1 MPVFQYKGFDAGGA
15 ARAGIVD
22 ADSPREARLQLRSMR
37 VHITELEP
45 LAALTVGTSRRFL
58 PAFMQRRHRD
68 EIVLMTRQL
77 GTMLRSGIPLASCL
91 TALVEQAGKQDLE
104 VVLRDI
110 REKVTQGATFA
121 DALAH
126 HPGYF
131 DDLYVNMVKAGEAA
145 GNLDV
150 ILSRLADFTQKQ
162 ERIRAKVKAALAYP
176 MVMIIFGVLVVTV
189 LMTFVVPRILSVL
202 QKGGSGGK
210 GAAPLP
216 MPTQILVSV
225 SSFMGNYWY
234 YLLAAL
240 VIAWMSFRAAMRSEE
255 FQYKWDRFRLKL
267 PILGDLFQK
276 SAVSR
281 FCTTFAT
288 LLKSGIPALQ
298 SLTIVKGIVG
308 NKVIA
313 RVVDEIH
320 QKIVEGQDISGP
332 VKKSGV
338 FPPVVG
344 YMIAVGEQA
353 GTLEE
358 MLERIA
364 ESYDSEVEI
373 TSQKVTSMLE
383 PILIVALSL
392 VVGFIVVAILLP
404 ILQIGSLANR
414 R

>member
-1 MPVFQYKGFDAGGA
+1 MPVFQYKGIDAGGA
-15 ARAGIVD
+15 ARAGILD
-22 ADSPREARLQLRSMR
+22 ADSAKEARLQLRSMH
-37 VHITELEP
+37 VHVTELEP
-45 LAALTVGTSRRFL
+45 LSALTVGSSRRFL
-58 PAFMQRRHRD
+58 PKFLQKRHR
-68 EIVLMTRQL
+68 EEVVLLTRQL

-91 TALVEQAGKQDLE
+91 TALVEQAGHQDLE

-131 DDLYVNMVKAGEAA
+131 DDLFVNMVKAGEAA

-150 ILSRLADFTQKQ
+150 ILARLADFTQKQ
-162 ERIRAKVKAALAYP
+162 ERVRAKVKAALAYP
-176 MVMIIFGVLVVTV
+176 IVMIVFGVIIVTV

-202 QKGGSGGK
+202 AKGPQKN
-210 GAAPLP
+210 APLP
-216 MPTQILVSV
+216 LPTKILVTV
-225 SSFMGNYWY
+225 STFMGSYWY
-234 YLLAAL
+234 L
-240 VIAWMSFRAAMRSEE
+240 VFGAVIVAWLMFRVAMRSEE
-255 FQYKWDRFRLKL
+255 FQYKWDQFRLRL
-267 PILGDLFQK
+267 PILGDLFRK

-281 FCTTFAT
+281 FCTTFGT

-298 SLTIVKGIVG
+298 ALTIVKGIVG
-308 NKVIA
+308 NVVLA

-320 QKIVEGQDISGP
+320 QKIVEGADISGP

-358 MLERIA
+358 MLERVA
-364 ESYDSEVEI
+364 EAYDNEVEI
-373 TSQKVTSMLE
+373 TSQKVTSMIE
-383 PILIVALSL
+383 PILIVGLSV
-392 VVGFIVVAILLP
+392 VVGFIVIAILMP
-404 ILQIGSLANR
+404 ILQIGSLAGR

>member
-1 MPVFQYKGFDAGGA
+1 MPVFQYKGIDAGGA
-15 ARAGIVD
+15 ARAGILD
-22 ADSPREARLQLRSMR
+22 ADSAKEARLQLRSMH
-37 VHITELEP
+37 VHVTELEP
-45 LAALTVGTSRRFL
+45 LSALTVGSSRRFL
-58 PAFMQRRHRD
+58 PKFLQKRHR
-68 EIVLMTRQL
+68 EEVVLLTRQL

-91 TALVEQAGKQDLE
+91 TALVEQAGHQDLE

-131 DDLYVNMVKAGEAA
+131 DDLFVNMVKAGEAA

-150 ILSRLADFTQKQ
+150 ILARLADFMQKQ

-176 MVMIIFGVLVVTV
+176 IVMIVFGILVVTV

-202 QKGGSGGK
+202 KKGPQKD
-210 GAAPLP
+210 APLP
-216 MPTQILVSV
+216 LPTQILVTV
-225 SSFMGNYWY
+225 STFMGNYWWAI
-234 YLLAAL
+234 LIAL
-240 VIAWMSFRAAMRSEE
+240 IVLWLMFRVAMRSEE
-255 FQYKWDRFRLKL
+255 FQYKWDRFRLRL
-267 PILGDLFQK
+267 PILGDLFRK

-281 FCTTFAT
+281 FCTTFGT

-298 SLTIVKGIVG
+298 ALTIVKGIVG
-308 NKVIA
+308 NVVLA

-320 QKIVEGQDISGP
+320 QKIVEGADISGP

-344 YMIAVGEQA
+344 YMIAVGEQS

-358 MLERIA
+358 MLERVA

-373 TSQKVTSMLE
+373 TSQKVTSLIE
-383 PILIVALSL
+383 PILIVCLSL

-404 ILQIGSLANR
+404 ILQIGHLAR
-414 R
+414 

>member
-1 MPVFQYKGFDAGGA
+1 MPVFQYRGIDPGGA
-15 ARAGIVD
+15 ARAGILD
-22 ADSPREARLQLRSMR
+22 ADSAREARLQLRSMH
-37 VHITELEP
+37 VHVTDLEP
-45 LAALTVGTSRRFL
+45 LSALTVGSSRRFL
-58 PAFMQRRHRD
+58 PKFMQRRHRD
-68 EIVLMTRQL
+68 EIVLLTRQL

-91 TALVEQAGKQDLE
+91 TAMVEQAEHQDLE

-131 DDLYVNMVKAGEAA
+131 DDLFVNMVKAGEAA
-145 GNLDV
+145 GNLDQ

-176 MVMIIFGVLVVTV
+176 VVMMIFGVLVVTV
-189 LMTFVVPRILSVL
+189 LMTFVVPRILTVL
-202 QKGGSGGK
+202 KKGPQKD
-210 GAAPLP
+210 APLP
-216 MPTQILVSV
+216 LPTEILVTV
-225 SSFMGNYWY
+225 STFMVTYWY
-234 YLLAAL
+234 LLLGAVIL
-240 VIAWMSFRAAMRSEE
+240 VWFMFRVAMRSEE
-255 FQYKWDRFRLKL
+255 FQYKWDRMRLRV
-267 PILGDLFQK
+267 PILGDLFRK
-276 SAVSR
+276 AAVSR
-281 FCTTFAT
+281 FCTTFGT

-298 SLTIVKGIVG
+298 ALTIVKGIVG
-308 NKVIA
+308 NKVMA

-320 QKIVEGQDISGP
+320 QKIVEGADISGP

-344 YMIAVGEQA
+344 YMIAVGEQS

-364 ESYDSEVEI
+364 EAYDSEVEI
-373 TSQKVTSMLE
+373 TSQKVTSMIE
-383 PILIVALSL
+383 PILIVGLSL

-404 ILQIGSLANR
+404 ILQIGDVAR
-414 R
+414 

>member
-1 MPVFQYKGFDAGGA
+1 MPVFQYRGIDAGGA
-15 ARAGIVD
+15 ARAGILD
-22 ADSPREARLQLRSMR
+22 ADSAKEARLQLRSMH
-37 VHITELEP
+37 VHVTDLEP
-45 LAALTVGTSRRFL
+45 MSALTVGSSRRFL
-58 PAFMQRRHRD
+58 PKFMQRRHRD
-68 EIVLMTRQL
+68 EVVLLTRQL
-77 GTMLRSGIPLASCL
+77 GTMLRSGIPLASCI
-91 TALVEQAGKQDLE
+91 TALIEQAGHEDLE

-131 DDLYVNMVKAGEAA
+131 DELFVNMVKAGEAA

-150 ILSRLADFTQKQ
+150 ILSRLADFMQK
-162 ERIRAKVKAALAYP
+162 EARVRAKVKAALAYP
-176 MVMIIFGVLVVTV
+176 VVMLVFGALVVTV

-202 QKGGSGGK
+202 QKGPQK
-210 GAAPLP
+210 NAPLP
-216 MPTQILVSV
+216 LPTQILVSV
-225 SSFMGNYWY
+225 SNFMGTYWY
-234 YLLAAL
+234 AL
-240 VIAWMSFRAAMRSEE
+240 FAGLVVAWLMFRAAMRNEE
-255 FQYKWDRFRLKL
+255 FQYKWDKFRLRM
-267 PILGDLFQK
+267 PILGDLFRK

-298 SLTIVKGIVG
+298 ALTIVRGIVG
-308 NKVIA
+308 NVVLA

-320 QKIVEGQDISGP
+320 QKIVEGADISGP

-358 MLERIA
+358 MLERVA
-364 ESYDSEVEI
+364 EAYDSEVEI

-383 PILIVALSL
+383 PIMIVALSL

-404 ILQIGSLANR
+404 ILQIGSLAGKR
-414 R
+414 

>member
-15 ARAGIVD
+15 PRAGILD
-22 ADSPREARLQLRSMR
+22 ADSPKEARLQLRSMH
-37 VHITELEP
+37 VHVTELEP
-45 LAALTVGTSRRFL
+45 LAALTVGSGRRFL
-58 PAFMQRRHRD
+58 PAFMQKRHR
-68 EIVLMTRQL
+68 EEVVLLTRQL

-91 TALVEQAGKQDLE
+91 TAMVEQVEHQDLE

-131 DDLYVNMVKAGEAA
+131 DSLFVNMVRAGEAA

-150 ILSRLADFTQKQ
+150 ILSRLADFMQKQ

-176 MVMIIFGVLVVTV
+176 VVMMIFGVVVVTV

-202 QKGGSGGK
+202 KKGPGK
-210 GAAPLP
+210 DAPLP
-216 MPTQILVSV
+216 VPTKILVAV
-225 SSFMGNYWY
+225 SGFMGSYWY
-234 YLLAAL
+234 L
-240 VIAWMSFRAAMRSEE
+240 VFGAVVVAWLSFRVAMRSEE
-255 FQYKWDRFRLKL
+255 FQYKWDRMRLRM
-267 PILGDLFQK
+267 PILGDLFRK

-281 FCTTFAT
+281 FCTTFGT

-298 SLTIVKGIVG
+298 ALAIVKGIVG
-308 NKVIA
+308 NKVME

-320 QKIVEGQDISGP
+320 QKIVEGADISGP

-344 YMIAVGEQA
+344 YMIAVGEQS

-358 MLERIA
+358 MLERVA
-364 ESYDSEVEI
+364 EAYDSEVEI
-373 TSQKVTSMLE
+373 TSQKVTSMIE
-383 PILIVALSL
+383 PIMIVALSL

-404 ILQIGSLANR
+404 ILQIGHLAAK
-414 R
+414 

>member
-1 MPVFQYKGFDAGGA
+1 VPVFQYKGFDAGGA
-15 ARAGIVD
+15 ARAGILD
-22 ADSPREARLQLRSMR
+22 ADSPKEARLQLRSMH
-37 VHITELEP
+37 VHVTDLEP
-45 LAALTVGTSRRFL
+45 LSTLTVGTSKRFL
-58 PAFMQRRHRD
+58 PAFLQKRHRE
-68 EIVLMTRQL
+68 EIVLLTRQL

-91 TALVEQAGKQDLE
+91 TAMVEQAGHQDLE

-162 ERIRAKVKAALAYP
+162 ERIRSKVKAALAYP
-176 MVMIIFGVLVVTV
+176 VVMIIFGVLVVTV

-202 QKGGSGGK
+202 SKGPQKGT
-210 GAAPLP
+210 PLP
-216 MPTQILVSV
+216 VPTQILVTV
-225 SSFMGNYWY
+225 SSFMGSYWY
-234 YLLAAL
+234 LIFGSVVAAWL
-240 VIAWMSFRAAMRSEE
+240 MFRVAMRSEE
-255 FQYKWDRFRLKL
+255 FQYKWDRFRLRV
-267 PILGDLFQK
+267 PILGDLFKK

-281 FCTTFAT
+281 FCTTFGT

-298 SLTIVKGIVG
+298 ALTIVKGIVG
-308 NKVIA
+308 NKVMA

-320 QKIVEGQDISGP
+320 QKIVEGADISGP
-332 VKKSGV
+332 VKKSGI

-344 YMIAVGEQA
+344 YMIAVGEQS

-358 MLERIA
+358 MLERVA
-364 ESYDSEVEI
+364 EAYDSEVEI
-373 TSQKVTSMLE
+373 TSQKVTSMIE
-383 PILIVALSL
+383 PILIVCLSL
-392 VVGFIVVAILLP
+392 VVGFIVIAILLP
-404 ILQIGSLANR
+404 ILQIGQLAK
-414 R
+414 

>member
-15 ARAGIVD
+15 ARAGILD
-22 ADSPREARLQLRSMR
+22 AESPKEARLQLRSMH
-37 VHITELEP
+37 VHVTDLEP
-45 LAALTVGTSRRFL
+45 LSSLTVGNSRRFL
-58 PAFMQRRHRD
+58 PAFMQKRHRD
-68 EIVLMTRQL
+68 EIVLLTRQL

-91 TALVEQAGKQDLE
+91 TALVEQAEHEDIE
-104 VVLRDI
+104 VVLRDV

-131 DDLYVNMVKAGEAA
+131 EPLYVNMVKAGEAA

-150 ILSRLADFTQKQ
+150 ILARLADFMQK
-162 ERIRAKVKAALAYP
+162 EARVRAKVKAALAYP
-176 MVMIIFGVLVVTV
+176 VVMMIFGVLVVTV

-202 QKGGSGGK
+202 KKGPQKN
-210 GAAPLP
+210 APLP
-216 MPTQILVSV
+216 VPTKILVTV
-225 SSFMGNYWY
+225 SDFMGTYWY
-234 YLLAAL
+234 LIFGAVILAWL
-240 VIAWMSFRAAMRSEE
+240 TFRVLMRSEE
-255 FQYKWDRFRLKL
+255 FQYKWDKFRLSA
-267 PILGDLFQK
+267 PVLGDLFRK

-281 FCTTFAT
+281 FCTTFST

-298 SLTIVKGIVG
+298 ALTIVKGIVG
-308 NKVIA
+308 NVVMA

-320 QKIVEGQDISGP
+320 QKIVEGADISGP

-344 YMIAVGEQA
+344 YMIAVGEQS

-358 MLERIA
+358 MLERVA
-364 ESYDSEVEI
+364 EAYDSEVEI
-373 TSQKVTSMLE
+373 TSQKVTSMIE
-383 PILIVALSL
+383 PILIVCLSL

-404 ILQIGSLANR
+404 ILQIGHLAGN
-414 R
+414 

>member
-1 MPVFQYKGFDAGGA
+1 MPVFQYKGIDAGGA
-15 ARAGIVD
+15 ARAGILD
-22 ADSPREARLQLRSMR
+22 ADSAKEARLQLRSMH
-37 VHITELEP
+37 VHVTDLEP
-45 LAALTVGTSRRFL
+45 LSALTVGSSRRFL
-58 PAFMQRRHRD
+58 PKFLQKRHR
-68 EIVLMTRQL
+68 EEVVLLTRQL
-77 GTMLRSGIPLASCL
+77 GTMLRSGIPLASCI
-91 TALVEQAGKQDLE
+91 TALVEQAGHQDLE
-104 VVLRDI
+104 IVLRDI

-131 DDLYVNMVKAGEAA
+131 DDLFVNMVKAGEAA

-150 ILSRLADFTQKQ
+150 ILSRLADFMQKQ

-176 MVMIIFGVLVVTV
+176 IVMIVFGILVVTV

-202 QKGGSGGK
+202 NKGPQKD
-210 GAAPLP
+210 APLP
-216 MPTQILVSV
+216 LPTEILVTV
-225 SSFMGNYWY
+225 SGFMGAYWWAIFGAVVV
-234 YLLAAL
+234 LWL
-240 VIAWMSFRAAMRSEE
+240 MFRVAMRSEE
-255 FQYKWDRFRLKL
+255 FQYKWDRFRLRL
-267 PILGDLFQK
+267 PILGDLFRK

-298 SLTIVKGIVG
+298 ALTIVKGIVG
-308 NKVIA
+308 NVVLA

-320 QKIVEGQDISGP
+320 QKIVEGADISGP

-358 MLERIA
+358 MLERVA
-364 ESYDSEVEI
+364 ESYDVEVEI
-373 TSQKVTSMLE
+373 TSQKVTSLIE

-404 ILQIGSLANR
+404 ILEIGHLAR
-414 R
+414 

>member
-1 MPVFQYKGFDAGGA
+1 MPVFQYKGIDAGGA
-15 ARAGIVD
+15 ARAGILD
-22 ADSPREARLQLRSMR
+22 ADSAKEARLQLRSMH
-37 VHITELEP
+37 VHVTELEP
-45 LAALTVGTSRRFL
+45 LSALTVGSSRRFL
-58 PAFMQRRHRD
+58 PKFMQKRHR
-68 EIVLMTRQL
+68 EEVVLLTRQL
-77 GTMLRSGIPLASCL
+77 GTMLRSGIPLASCI
-91 TALVEQAGKQDLE
+91 TALVEQAGHQDLE
-104 VVLRDI
+104 IVLRDI

-131 DDLYVNMVKAGEAA
+131 DDLFVNMVKAGEAA

-150 ILSRLADFTQKQ
+150 ILSRLADFMQKE

-176 MVMIIFGVLVVTV
+176 VVMIVFGILVVTV

-202 QKGGSGGK
+202 NKGPQKD
-210 GAAPLP
+210 APLP
-216 MPTQILVSV
+216 LPTEILVTV
-225 SSFMGNYWY
+225 SGFMGAYWWAIFGAVVV
-234 YLLAAL
+234 LWL
-240 VIAWMSFRAAMRSEE
+240 MFRVAMRSEE
-255 FQYKWDRFRLKL
+255 FQYKWDRFRLRL
-267 PILGDLFQK
+267 PILGDLFRK

-298 SLTIVKGIVG
+298 ALTIVKGIVG
-308 NKVIA
+308 NMVLA

-320 QKIVEGQDISGP
+320 QKIVEGADISGP

-358 MLERIA
+358 MLERVA
-364 ESYDSEVEI
+364 ESYDVEVEI
-373 TSQKVTSMLE
+373 TSQKVTSLIE

-404 ILQIGSLANR
+404 ILEIGHLAR
-414 R
+414 

>member
-15 ARAGIVD
+15 ARAGILD
-22 ADSPREARLQLRSMR
+22 ADSPKEARLQLRSMH
-37 VHITELEP
+37 VHVTDLEP
-45 LAALTVGTSRRFL
+45 LSTLTVGQSRRFL
-58 PAFMQRRHRD
+58 PAFMQKRHRE
-68 EIVLMTRQL
+68 EIVLLTRQL

-91 TALVEQAGKQDLE
+91 TAMVEQAEHQDLE

-131 DDLYVNMVKAGEAA
+131 DSLFVNMVKAGEAA
-145 GNLDV
+145 GNLDA
-150 ILSRLADFTQKQ
+150 ILARLADFMQKQ

-176 MVMIIFGVLVVTV
+176 VVMMIFGVLVVTV

-202 QKGGSGGK
+202 QKGPQK
-210 GAAPLP
+210 NTPLP
-216 MPTQILVSV
+216 VPTQILVTV
-225 SSFMGNYWY
+225 SGFMGSYWY
-234 YLLAAL
+234 L
-240 VIAWMSFRAAMRSEE
+240 VFGSIVAGWIMFRVAMRSEE
-255 FQYKWDRFRLKL
+255 FQYKWDKFRLRV
-267 PILGDLFQK
+267 PILGDLFKK

-281 FCTTFAT
+281 FCTTFGT

-298 SLTIVKGIVG
+298 ALTIVKGIVG
-308 NKVIA
+308 NKVMA

-320 QKIVEGQDISGP
+320 QKIVEGADISGP
-332 VKKSGV
+332 VKKSGI

-344 YMIAVGEQA
+344 YMIAVGEQS

-358 MLERIA
+358 MLERVA
-364 ESYDSEVEI
+364 EAYDSEVEI
-373 TSQKVTSMLE
+373 TSQKVTSMIE
-383 PILIVALSL
+383 PILIVCLSL

-404 ILQIGSLANR
+404 ILQIGSLAK
-414 R
+414 

>member
-1 MPVFQYKGFDAGGA
+1 MPVYQYKGIDAGGA
-15 ARAGIVD
+15 ARAGILD
-22 ADSPREARLQLRSMR
+22 ADSAKEARLQLRSMH
-37 VHITELEP
+37 VHVTELEP
-45 LAALTVGTSRRFL
+45 LSALTVGSSRRFL
-58 PAFMQRRHRD
+58 PKFLQKRHR
-68 EIVLMTRQL
+68 EEVVLLTRQL

-91 TALVEQAGKQDLE
+91 TALVEQAGHQDLE

-162 ERIRAKVKAALAYP
+162 ERMRAKVKAALAYP
-176 MVMIIFGVLVVTV
+176 IVMIVFGILVVTV

-202 QKGGSGGK
+202 KKGPQKD
-210 GAAPLP
+210 APLP
-216 MPTQILVSV
+216 VPTKILVGV
-225 SSFMGNYWY
+225 SSFMGGYWWAI
-234 YLLAAL
+234 LIAL
-240 VIAWMSFRAAMRSEE
+240 VVAWLMFRVAMRSEE
-255 FQYKWDRFRLKL
+255 FQYKWDRFRLRL
-267 PILGDLFQK
+267 PILGDLFRK

-298 SLTIVKGIVG
+298 ALTIVKGIVG
-308 NKVIA
+308 NVVLA

-320 QKIVEGQDISGP
+320 QKIVEGADISGP

-358 MLERIA
+358 MLERVA
-364 ESYDSEVEI
+364 EAYDTEVEI
-373 TSQKVTSMLE
+373 TSQKVTSLIE

-404 ILQIGSLANR
+404 ILQIGNVAR
-414 R
+414 

>member
-1 MPVFQYKGFDAGGA
+1 VPVFQYKGFDAGGA
-15 ARAGIVD
+15 ARAGILD
-22 ADSPREARLQLRSMR
+22 ADSPKEARLQLRSMH
-37 VHITELEP
+37 VHVTDLEP
-45 LAALTVGTSRRFL
+45 LSTLTVGTSRRFL
-58 PAFMQRRHRD
+58 PAFLQKRHRE
-68 EIVLMTRQL
+68 EIVLLTRQL

-91 TALVEQAGKQDLE
+91 TAMVEQAGHQDLE

-150 ILSRLADFTQKQ
+150 ILSRLADFNQKQ

-176 MVMIIFGVLVVTV
+176 VVMIVFGVLVVTV

-202 QKGGSGGK
+202 QKGPQK
-210 GAAPLP
+210 NTPLP
-216 MPTQILVSV
+216 VPTQILVSV
-225 SSFMGNYWY
+225 STFMGNYWY
-234 YLLAAL
+234 LIFGAVAA
-240 VIAWMSFRAAMRSEE
+240 AWLMFRVAMRSEE
-255 FQYKWDRFRLKL
+255 FQYKWDRFRLRV
-267 PILGDLFQK
+267 PILGDLFKK

-281 FCTTFAT
+281 FCTTFGT

-298 SLTIVKGIVG
+298 ALTIVKGIVG
-308 NKVIA
+308 NVVMA

-320 QKIVEGQDISGP
+320 QKIVEGADISGP

-344 YMIAVGEQA
+344 YMIAVGEQS

-358 MLERIA
+358 MLERVA
-364 ESYDSEVEI
+364 EAYDSEVEI
-373 TSQKVTSMLE
+373 TSQKVTSMIE
-383 PILIVALSL
+383 PILIVCLSL
-392 VVGFIVVAILLP
+392 VVGFIVIAILLP
-404 ILQIGSLANR
+404 ILQIGQLAK
-414 R
+414 

>member
-1 MPVFQYKGFDAGGA
+1 VPVYQYKGFDAGGA
-15 ARAGIVD
+15 ARAGILD
-22 ADSPREARLQLRSMR
+22 ADSAKEARLQLRSMH
-37 VHITELEP
+37 VHVTDLEP
-45 LAALTVGTSRRFL
+45 LSTLTVGSSRRFL
-58 PAFMQRRHRD
+58 PAFLQKRHRE
-68 EIVLMTRQL
+68 EIVLLTRQL

-91 TALVEQAGKQDLE
+91 TAMVEQAAHQDLE

-131 DDLYVNMVKAGEAA
+131 DDLFVNMVKAGEAA

-150 ILSRLADFTQKQ
+150 ILARLADFMQKQ

-176 MVMIIFGVLVVTV
+176 IVMIIFGIVVVTV

-202 QKGGSGGK
+202 QKGPQK
-210 GAAPLP
+210 NAPLP
-216 MPTQILVSV
+216 VPTQILVTV
-225 SSFMGNYWY
+225 SGFMGSYWY
-234 YLLAAL
+234 
-240 VIAWMSFRAAMRSEE
+240 VIFGSVVVGWLMFRVAMRNEE
-255 FQYKWDRFRLKL
+255 FQYKWDRFRLRM
-267 PILGDLFQK
+267 PILGDLFKK

-281 FCTTFAT
+281 FCTTFGT

-298 SLTIVKGIVG
+298 ALTIVKGIVG
-308 NKVIA
+308 NVVLA

-320 QKIVEGQDISGP
+320 QKIVEGADISGP
-332 VKKSGV
+332 VKKSGI

-344 YMIAVGEQA
+344 YMIAVGEQS

-358 MLERIA
+358 MLERVA
-364 ESYDSEVEI
+364 EAYDSEVEI
-373 TSQKVTSMLE
+373 TSQKVTSMIE
-383 PILIVALSL
+383 PILIVCLSL

-404 ILQIGSLANR
+404 ILQIGHLAK
-414 R
+414 

>member
-1 MPVFQYKGFDAGGA
+1 MPVFQYKGIDAGGA
-15 ARAGIVD
+15 ARAGILD
-22 ADSPREARLQLRSMR
+22 ADSAKEARLQLRSMH
-37 VHITELEP
+37 VHVTELEP
-45 LAALTVGTSRRFL
+45 LSALTVGSSRRFL
-58 PAFMQRRHRD
+58 PKFLQKRHR
-68 EIVLMTRQL
+68 EEVVLLTRQL

-91 TALVEQAGKQDLE
+91 TALVEQAGHQDLE

-131 DDLYVNMVKAGEAA
+131 DTLFVNMVKAGEAA
-145 GNLDV
+145 GNLDL
-150 ILSRLADFTQKQ
+150 ILARLADFMQKQ

-176 MVMIIFGVLVVTV
+176 VVMIVFGILVVTV

-202 QKGGSGGK
+202 KKGPQKD
-210 GAAPLP
+210 AQLPL
-216 MPTQILVSV
+216 PTQILVTV
-225 SSFMGNYWY
+225 SGF
-234 YLLAAL
+234 LAAYWWMIL
-240 VIAWMSFRAAMRSEE
+240 IALIVGWLMFRVAMRSEE
-255 FQYKWDRFRLKL
+255 FQYKWDKFRLRL

-298 SLTIVKGIVG
+298 ALTIVKGIVG
-308 NKVIA
+308 NMVIA

-320 QKIVEGQDISGP
+320 QKIVEGADISGP

-358 MLERIA
+358 MLERVA

-373 TSQKVTSMLE
+373 TSQKVTSLIE

-392 VVGFIVVAILLP
+392 VVGFIVIAILLP
-404 ILQIGSLANR
+404 ILQIGQLAK
-414 R
+414 

>member
-1 MPVFQYKGFDAGGA
+1 MPVFQYRGIDAGGA
-15 ARAGIVD
+15 ARAGILD
-22 ADSPREARLQLRSMR
+22 ADSAKEARLQLRSMH
-37 VHITELEP
+37 VHVTDLEP
-45 LAALTVGTSRRFL
+45 MSALTVGSSRRFL
-58 PAFMQRRHRD
+58 PKFMQRRHRD
-68 EIVLMTRQL
+68 EVVLLTRQL
-77 GTMLRSGIPLASCL
+77 GTMLRSGIPLASCI
-91 TALVEQAGKQDLE
+91 TALIEQAGHEDLE

-131 DDLYVNMVKAGEAA
+131 DELFVNMVKAGEAA

-150 ILSRLADFTQKQ
+150 ILSRLADFMQK
-162 ERIRAKVKAALAYP
+162 EARVRAKVKAALAYP
-176 MVMIIFGVLVVTV
+176 VVMMVFGVLVVTV

-202 QKGGSGGK
+202 QKGPQK
-210 GAAPLP
+210 NAPLP
-216 MPTQILVSV
+216 LPTQILVSV
-225 SSFMGNYWY
+225 SNFMGTYWY
-234 YLLAAL
+234 VLFAG
-240 VIAWMSFRAAMRSEE
+240 VIVAWLMFRAAMRNEE
-255 FQYKWDRFRLKL
+255 FQYKWDRFRLRM
-267 PILGDLFQK
+267 PILGDLFRK

-298 SLTIVKGIVG
+298 ALTIVRGIVG
-308 NKVIA
+308 NVVLA

-320 QKIVEGQDISGP
+320 QKIVEGADISGP

-358 MLERIA
+358 MLERVA
-364 ESYDSEVEI
+364 EAYDSEVEI

-383 PILIVALSL
+383 PIMIVALSL
-392 VVGFIVVAILLP
+392 VVGFIVIAILLP
-404 ILQIGSLANR
+404 ILQIGSLAGKR
-414 R
+414 

>member
-1 MPVFQYKGFDAGGA
+1 VPVFQYKGIDAGGA
-15 ARAGIVD
+15 ARAGILD
-22 ADSPREARLQLRSMR
+22 ADSPKEARLQLRSMH
-37 VHITELEP
+37 VHVTELEP
-45 LAALTVGTSRRFL
+45 LSSLTVGSSRRFL
-58 PAFMQRRHRD
+58 PKFMQKRHR
-68 EIVLMTRQL
+68 EEVVLLTRQL

-91 TALVEQAGKQDLE
+91 TALVEQAGHQDIE

-150 ILSRLADFTQKQ
+150 ILARLADFTQKQ

-176 MVMIIFGVLVVTV
+176 IVMIVFGVLVVTV

-202 QKGGSGGK
+202 KKGPQKD
-210 GAAPLP
+210 APLP
-216 MPTQILVSV
+216 VPTKILVEV
-225 SSFMGNYWY
+225 SGFMGSYWWAI
-234 YLLAAL
+234 LIA
-240 VIAWMSFRAAMRSEE
+240 VIAAWLTFRVAMRSEE
-255 FQYKWDRFRLKL
+255 FQYKWDRFRLRL
-267 PILGDLFQK
+267 PILGDLFRK

-298 SLTIVKGIVG
+298 ALTIVKGIVG
-308 NKVIA
+308 SVVLA

-320 QKIVEGQDISGP
+320 QKIVEGADISGP

-344 YMIAVGEQA
+344 YMIAVGEQS

-358 MLERIA
+358 MLERVA
-364 ESYDSEVEI
+364 EAYDIEVEI
-373 TSQKVTSMLE
+373 TSQKVTSLIE
-383 PILIVALSL
+383 PVLIVVLAL

-404 ILQIGSLANR
+404 ILQIGNVAR
-414 R
+414 

>member
-15 ARAGIVD
+15 ARAGILD
-22 ADSPREARLQLRSMR
+22 ADSPKEARLQLRSMH

-45 LAALTVGTSRRFL
+45 LAALTVGSSRRFL
-58 PAFMQRRHRD
+58 PAFLQKRHRE
-68 EIVLMTRQL
+68 EIVLLTRQL
-77 GTMLRSGIPLASCL
+77 GTMLRSGIPLASCI
-91 TALVEQAGKQDLE
+91 TALVEQADEQDVE

-131 DDLYVNMVKAGEAA
+131 DQLYVNMVKAGEAA

-150 ILSRLADFTQKQ
+150 ILARLADFMQK
-162 ERIRAKVKAALAYP
+162 EARVRAKVKAALAYP
-176 MVMIIFGVLVVTV
+176 VVMMIFGVLVVTV

-202 QKGGSGGK
+202 AKGPQKNM
-210 GAAPLP
+210 PLP
-216 MPTQILVSV
+216 VPTKILVTV
-225 SSFMGNYWY
+225 SGFMGSYWY
-234 YLLAAL
+234 LIFGG
-240 VIAWMSFRAAMRSEE
+240 VIAAFLSFRVAMRNEE
-255 FQYKWDRFRLKL
+255 FQYKWDKFRLRA
-267 PILGDLFQK
+267 PVLGDLFKK

-281 FCTTFAT
+281 FCTTFST

-298 SLTIVKGIVG
+298 ALAIVKGIVG
-308 NKVIA
+308 NKVME

-320 QKIVEGQDISGP
+320 QKIVEGADISGP

-358 MLERIA
+358 MLERVA
-364 ESYDSEVEI
+364 EAYDAEVEI
-373 TSQKVTSMLE
+373 TSQKVTSMIE
-383 PILIVALSL
+383 PILIVCLSL
-392 VVGFIVVAILLP
+392 VVGFIVIAILLP
-404 ILQIGSLANR
+404 ILQIGHLAGH
-414 R
+414 

>member
-1 MPVFQYKGFDAGGA
+1 MPVFQYKGIDAGGA
-15 ARAGIVD
+15 ARAGILD
-22 ADSPREARLQLRSMR
+22 ADSAKEARLQLRTMH
-37 VHITELEP
+37 VHVTELEP
-45 LAALTVGTSRRFL
+45 LSTLTVGSSRRFL
-58 PAFMQRRHRD
+58 PKFLQKRHR
-68 EIVLMTRQL
+68 EEVVLLTRQL

-91 TALVEQAGKQDLE
+91 TALVEQAGHQDLE

-131 DDLYVNMVKAGEAA
+131 DNLFVNMVKAGEAA

-150 ILSRLADFTQKQ
+150 ILARLADFMQKQ

-176 MVMIIFGVLVVTV
+176 VVMIVFGILVVTV

-202 QKGGSGGK
+202 KKGPQKD
-210 GAAPLP
+210 APLP
-216 MPTQILVSV
+216 LPTQILVTV
-225 SSFMGNYWY
+225 SGFMGAYWWAI
-234 YLLAAL
+234 LIAL
-240 VIAWMSFRAAMRSEE
+240 IVAWLMFRVAMRSEE
-255 FQYKWDRFRLKL
+255 FQYKWDKFRLRL

-298 SLTIVKGIVG
+298 ALTIVKGIVG

-320 QKIVEGQDISGP
+320 QKIVEGADISGP

-358 MLERIA
+358 MLERVA

-373 TSQKVTSMLE
+373 TSQKVTSLIE

-392 VVGFIVVAILLP
+392 IVGFIVVAILLP
-404 ILQIGSLANR
+404 ILQIGHLAR
-414 R
+414 

>member
-15 ARAGIVD
+15 ARAGILD
-22 ADSPREARLQLRSMR
+22 ADSPKEARLQLRSMH
-37 VHITELEP
+37 VHVTDLEP
-45 LAALTVGTSRRFL
+45 LSTLTVGTSKRFL
-58 PAFMQRRHRD
+58 PAFLQKRHRE
-68 EIVLMTRQL
+68 EIVLLTRQL

-91 TALVEQAGKQDLE
+91 TAMVEQAGHQDLE

-162 ERIRAKVKAALAYP
+162 ERIRSKVKAALAYP
-176 MVMIIFGVLVVTV
+176 VVMIIFGVLVVTV

-202 QKGGSGGK
+202 SKGPQKGT
-210 GAAPLP
+210 PLP
-216 MPTQILVSV
+216 VPTQILVTV
-225 SSFMGNYWY
+225 SSFMGSYWY
-234 YLLAAL
+234 LIFGSVVAAWL
-240 VIAWMSFRAAMRSEE
+240 MFRVAMRSEE
-255 FQYKWDRFRLKL
+255 FQYKWDRFRLRV
-267 PILGDLFQK
+267 PILGDLFKK

-281 FCTTFAT
+281 FCTTFGT

-298 SLTIVKGIVG
+298 ALTIVKGIVG
-308 NKVIA
+308 NKVMA

-320 QKIVEGQDISGP
+320 QKIVEGADISGP
-332 VKKSGV
+332 VKKSGI

-344 YMIAVGEQA
+344 YMIAVGEQS

-358 MLERIA
+358 MLERVA
-364 ESYDSEVEI
+364 EAYDSEVEI
-373 TSQKVTSMLE
+373 TSQKVTSMIE
-383 PILIVALSL
+383 PILIVCLSL
-392 VVGFIVVAILLP
+392 VVGFIVIAILLP
-404 ILQIGSLANR
+404 ILQIGQLAK
-414 R
+414 

>member
-1 MPVFQYKGFDAGGA
+1 VPVFQYKGIDAGGA
-15 ARAGIVD
+15 ARAGILD
-22 ADSPREARLQLRSMR
+22 ADSAKEARLQLRSMH
-37 VHITELEP
+37 VHVTELEP
-45 LAALTVGTSRRFL
+45 LSSLTVGSSRRFL
-58 PAFMQRRHRD
+58 PKFMQKRHR
-68 EIVLMTRQL
+68 EEVVLLTRQL

-91 TALVEQAGKQDLE
+91 TALVEQAGHQDLE

-131 DDLYVNMVKAGEAA
+131 DDLYVNMVRAGEAA

-162 ERIRAKVKAALAYP
+162 ERVRAKVKAALAYP
-176 MVMIIFGVLVVTV
+176 IVMMMFGVIIVTV

-202 QKGGSGGK
+202 QKGPQK
-210 GAAPLP
+210 GAPLP
-216 MPTQILVSV
+216 LPTKILVTV
-225 SSFMGNYWY
+225 SGFMGSYWY
-234 YLLAAL
+234 LIFGA
-240 VIAWMSFRAAMRSEE
+240 VIVAWLMFRVAMRSEE
-255 FQYKWDRFRLKL
+255 FQYKWDKMRLRM
-267 PILGDLFQK
+267 PILGDLFRK

-281 FCTTFAT
+281 FCTTFGT

-298 SLTIVKGIVG
+298 ALTIVKGIVG
-308 NKVIA
+308 NVVLA

-320 QKIVEGQDISGP
+320 QKIVEGADISGP

-344 YMIAVGEQA
+344 YMIAVGEQS

-358 MLERIA
+358 MLERVA
-364 ESYDSEVEI
+364 EAYDSEVEI
-373 TSQKVTSMLE
+373 TSQKVTSMIE
-383 PILIVALSL
+383 PILIVGLSV
-392 VVGFIVVAILLP
+392 VVGFIVIAILMP
-404 ILQIGSLANR
+404 ILQIGSLAGR

>member
-15 ARAGIVD
+15 ARAGILD
-22 ADSPREARLQLRSMR
+22 ADSAREARVQLRSMH
-37 VHITELEP
+37 VHVTELDP
-45 LAALTVGTSRRFL
+45 LSALTVGSNKRFL
-58 PAFMQRRHRD
+58 PSFLQKRHRE
-68 EIVLMTRQL
+68 EIVLLTRQL

-91 TALVEQAGKQDLE
+91 TALIEQAGHQDLE

-131 DDLYVNMVKAGEAA
+131 DDLFVNMVKAGEAA

-176 MVMIIFGVLVVTV
+176 MVMMIFGVLVVTI

-202 QKGGSGGK
+202 QKGPQK
-210 GAAPLP
+210 GAPLP
-216 MPTQILVSV
+216 LPTQILVSV
-225 SSFMGNYWY
+225 SGFMGAYWWAI
-234 YLLAAL
+234 AAL
-240 VIAWMSFRAAMRSEE
+240 LFVGWLMFRTAMRNEE
-255 FQYKWDRFRLKL
+255 FQYKWDKFRLRL
-267 PILGDLFQK
+267 PVLGDLFRK

-298 SLTIVKGIVG
+298 ALTIVKGIVG
-308 NKVIA
+308 NVVLA

-320 QKIVEGQDISGP
+320 EKIVEGADISGP

-358 MLERIA
+358 MLERVA
-364 ESYDSEVEI
+364 ESYDTEVEI
-373 TSQKVTSMLE
+373 TAQKVTSMLE

-392 VVGFIVVAILLP
+392 VVGFIVIAILMP